1 MNDIKL
7 FGRIK
12 EINILNNAVQDNSSH
27 FIAIY
32 GRRRVGKTFLIRET
46 FGGRF
51 TFQHS
56 GLANAGMEEQLYSF
70 ENSIKE
76 AGGYSIFKKSPKNWL
91 QAFEGLKELV
101 KKSSEIKKV
110 LFIDELSWMDTKNSD
125 LLTALENF
133 WNGWA
138 SARKDIILIVCASA
152 TSWMMSKV
160 IHNKGGLYNR
170 LTDQIPLEPF
180 TLGECEEYIKAKRIA
195 LNRNQILNYYMVF
208 GGVPYYWSFI
218 QKGLSVPQNI
228 DEILFAENAPLKDEF
243 KYLYASIFR
252 NPTVHIQI
260 IKTLAQKK
268 AGMTREEIIENSGII
283 NSGDLTLK
291 LEELESCGFIRKFN
305 AFGMKKKGALYQL
318 MDFFTLFYY
327 QFMEDEPTDP
337 HFWSNQ
343 INTPSVNTW
352 KGLAFERVCLNHI
365 EKIKNKLGISGV
377 QTDVNSWYCKA
388 DLDKGIF
395 GSQIDLLIVRK
406 DQVINLC
413 EMKYS
418 ESEYTLLEKENMAIR
433 RRINDLKV
441 ATGTKYAIYPT
452 MVTNYGLVE
461 NSYAGDIQSLVT
473 ADDLFG

>member
-7 FGRIK
+7 FGRTK

-32 GRRRVGKTFLIRET
+32 GRRRVGKTFLIREN

-76 AGGYSIFKKSPKNWL
+76 AGGNSIFRKSPKNWL

-138 SARKDIILIVCASA
+138 SARNDIVLIVCASA

-180 TLGECEEYIKAKRIA
+180 TLGECEEYVKAKKIA

-343 INTPSVNTW
+343 INTPLVNTW
-352 KGLAFERVCLNHI
+352 
-365 EKIKNKLGISGV
+365 
-377 QTDVNSWYCKA
+377 
-388 DLDKGIF
+388 
-395 GSQIDLLIVRK
+395 
-406 DQVINLC
+406 
-413 EMKYS
+413 
-418 ESEYTLLEKENMAIR
+418 
-433 RRINDLKV
+433 
-441 ATGTKYAIYPT
+441 
-452 MVTNYGLVE
+452 
-461 NSYAGDIQSLVT
+461 
-473 ADDLFG
+473 